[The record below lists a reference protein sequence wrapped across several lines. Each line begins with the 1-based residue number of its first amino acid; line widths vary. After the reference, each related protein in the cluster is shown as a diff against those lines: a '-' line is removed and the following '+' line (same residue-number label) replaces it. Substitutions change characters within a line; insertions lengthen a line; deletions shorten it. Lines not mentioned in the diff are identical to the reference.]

1 MDVVAVVPVVW
12 IPFLIVLWFN
22 NPIIMLVLVKV
33 LLKLSTFH
41 SILNVV
47 LPMLTF
53 FSCELS
59 EHHDGLHSLILFLV
73 NGFLRSLVLRDQVD
87 VILVF
92 LDCCGIRSSVGINC
106 A

>member
-1 MDVVAVVPVVW
+1 MSVMSMVPVVW
-12 IPFLIVLWFN
+12 IPFLVVLRFN
-22 NPIIMLVLVKV
+22 NPIIMLILVKV
-33 LLKLSTFH
+33 LLKLSVLH

-47 LPMLTF
+47 LAMLTF

-73 NGFLRSLVLRDQVD
+73 NGFLGSLVLRDQVD

-92 LDCCGIRSSVGINC
+92 LDCCGIRSSVGVNC